1 VPTRS
6 KPKESLAIAPTAL
19 TIRIDR
25 AENVS
30 ECIFAISARRH
41 TAKRLIY
48 GHIFGDTPAISPSHA
63 TGTCAPSVSPAPTSF
78 NDIDERIPERKDSA
92 AINAERD
99 SCVPTIL
106 ISISVLTPTLELQLL
121 FGRKLLAKLLKP
133 RS

>member
-1 VPTRS
+1 VPTRN
-6 KPKESLAIAPTAL
+6 KPKGSLAIAPTAL

-25 AENVS
+25 VENVS

-41 TAKRLIY
+41 TAKHLIY
-48 GHIFGDTPAISPSHA
+48 GHISEGMPAISLSLA
-63 TGTCAPSVSPAPTSF
+63 TGTCAPNASPVPTSF
-78 NDIDERIPERKDSA
+78 NDIDERTPGRKDSA

-121 FGRKLLAKLLKP
+121 FGRKLLAKLLKR